1 MRKLN
6 EFKTK
11 RTSGEV
17 DADELGF
24 TLIELLIASVLALV
38 LMLTTTTILFQA
50 LEFADRQRL
59 RPALNDKARETFELL
74 GDGGCCDEFTN
85 NDRHGRL
92 LGMRDRFSFDRDASS
107 LGGVLNEY
115 RLQLDDPIDFKVL
128 TVIGPQI
135 SQFTIKCRGDDD
147 PVQGCGVLGNTRTVR
162 GYLARDPRLYVD
174 IDSSGDTSDRSV
186 DDDERG
192 ITNRTIETEF
202 MLIQPYQANRARF
215 RSDEVRESY
224 RTIFTFNRSQND

>member
-6 EFKTK
+6 ELRTKPKT
-11 RTSGEV
+11 GEI
-17 DADELGF
+17 DADELGY

-74 GDGGCCDEFTN
+74 GDGGCCDEFPN
-85 NDRHGRL
+85 SDKHGRL
-92 LGMRDRFSFDRDASS
+92 LGMRDRFSFDREASS
-107 LGGVLNEY
+107 LGGVLNDY
-115 RLQLDDPIDFKVL
+115 RLQLDDPIDFNIL
-128 TVIGPQI
+128 TVIGPRI
-135 SQFTIKCRGDDD
+135 SRVTIECRGDDD
-147 PVQGCGVLGNTRTVR
+147 PIQGCGVLGNTRTVR
-162 GYLARDPRLYVD
+162 GYLARDPRLYVNT
-174 IDSSGDTSDRSV
+174 DSSGNTSDRSV

-224 RTIFTFNRSQND
+224 RTIFTFNRSQKD

>member
-6 EFKTK
+6 EIKTK
-11 RTSGEV
+11 RKSGELY
-17 DADELGF
+17 ADELGF

-74 GDGGCCDEFTN
+74 GDGGCCDEFIN
-85 NDRHGRL
+85 NDRYGRL

-107 LGGVLNEY
+107 LGGALNEY
-115 RLQLDDPIDFKVL
+115 RLQLDDPIDFKIL

-147 PVQGCGVLGNTRTVR
+147 PVQGCGALGNTRTVR

-174 IDSSGDTSDRSV
+174 TNSSGDTSDRSV

>member
-6 EFKTK
+6 ELRTKPKT
-11 RTSGEV
+11 GEI
-17 DADELGF
+17 DADELGY

-59 RPALNDKARETFELL
+59 RPALNDKAREIFELL
-74 GDGGCCDEFTN
+74 GDGGCCDEFPNSDT
-85 NDRHGRL
+85 HGRL
-92 LGMRDRFSFDRDASS
+92 LGMRDRFSFDREASS
-107 LGGVLNEY
+107 LGGVLNDY
-115 RLQLDDPIDFKVL
+115 RLQLDDPIDFNIL
-128 TVIGPQI
+128 TVIGPRI
-135 SQFTIKCRGDDD
+135 SRVTIECRGDDD
-147 PVQGCGVLGNTRTVR
+147 PIQGCGVLGNTRTVR
-162 GYLARDPRLYVD
+162 GYLARDPRLYVNT
-174 IDSSGDTSDRSV
+174 DSSGNTSDRSV

-224 RTIFTFNRSQND
+224 RTIFTFNRSQKD

>member
-6 EFKTK
+6 EFKSK
-11 RTSGEV
+11 RNSGEL

-59 RPALNDKARETFELL
+59 RPALNDKAREIFELL

-92 LGMRDRFSFDRDASS
+92 LGMRDRFFFDRDA
-107 LGGVLNEY
+107 
-115 RLQLDDPIDFKVL
+115 
-128 TVIGPQI
+128 
-135 SQFTIKCRGDDD
+135 
-147 PVQGCGVLGNTRTVR
+147 
-162 GYLARDPRLYVD
+162 
-174 IDSSGDTSDRSV
+174 
-186 DDDERG
+186 
-192 ITNRTIETEF
+192 
-202 MLIQPYQANRARF
+202 
-215 RSDEVRESY
+215 
-224 RTIFTFNRSQND
+224 

>member
-1 MRKLN
+1 MKQLN
-6 EFKTK
+6 EHRLKEIT
-11 RTSGEV
+11 GEV
-17 DADELGF
+17 AADELGF
-24 TLIELLIASVLALV
+24 TLIELLISSVLALV

-92 LGMRDRFSFDRDASS
+92 LGMRDRFSFDREASS
-107 LGGVLNEY
+107 LGGTLNEY
-115 RLQLDDPIDFKVL
+115 RLQLDDPIDFDIL
-128 TVIGPQI
+128 TPIGPQI
-135 SQFTIKCRGDDD
+135 SQFTIECRGKDD
-147 PVQGCGVLGNTRTVR
+147 PIQGCGVLGSFRTVR

-174 IDSSGDTSDRSV
+174 TDSGGNISDRSV

-192 ITNRTIETEF
+192 IKNRTIETEF

-215 RSDEVRESY
+215 RSDEVRETY
-224 RTIFTFNRSQND
+224 RTIFTFNRSEK

>member
-11 RTSGEV
+11 RKSGEV

-59 RPALNDKARETFELL
+59 RPALNDKAREIFELL

-174 IDSSGDTSDRSV
+174 TDSSGDTSDRSV